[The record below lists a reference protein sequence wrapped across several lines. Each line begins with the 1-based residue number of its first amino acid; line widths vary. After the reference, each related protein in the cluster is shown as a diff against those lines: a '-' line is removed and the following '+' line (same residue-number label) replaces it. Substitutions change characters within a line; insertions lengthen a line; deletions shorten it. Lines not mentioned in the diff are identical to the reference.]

1 MLLRKA
7 LIRNLWLSAN
17 SAVSLTQAA
26 RSAETVG
33 ARIRKDQAGAC
44 SWQSCYFSGWL
55 GCVARTTRS
64 RILILRPRPPPL
76 KPLPSPLRHLNPLRG
91 RALLLP
97 VRRIALRKKTK
108 SLQPGIRAKT
118 LPSTRWAGPPEVLD
132 MCTPH
137 TEDTWWMCA
146 ELAGDAKSS
155 IP

>member
-44 SWQSCYFSGWL
+44 SSQSCSFSGWP
-55 GCVARTTRS
+55 GCVARTIRNRI
-64 RILILRPRPPPL
+64 RILRRRPPPP
-76 KPLPSPLRHLNPLRG
+76 KPLPSPLPHLNPRRG
-91 RALLLP
+91 RALPLP
-97 VRRIALRKKTK
+97 VSRTALRKKTK
-108 SLQPGIRAKT
+108 SLQTETRANT
-118 LPSTRWAGPPEVLD
+118 HPSTRWAGPPEALD
-132 MCTPH
+132 TCTRH

-146 ELAGDAKSS
+146 ELARDAKSS
-155 IP
+155 TP